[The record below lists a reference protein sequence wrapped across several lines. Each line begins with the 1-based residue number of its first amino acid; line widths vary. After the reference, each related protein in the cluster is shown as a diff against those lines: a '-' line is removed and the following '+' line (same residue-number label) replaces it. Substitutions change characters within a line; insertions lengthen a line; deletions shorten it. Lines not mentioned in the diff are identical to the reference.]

1 MRFLSDVTFDNRRS
15 HRPESR
21 LRTADKVGILTGRL
35 WLGTHENSVPPTFR
49 LIVRFPP
56 SMQFLAPSRTPCRA
70 VRTSMRRGVLFD
82 DRIADAAKISP
93 QSPSKESQE
102 PCTLDLHNAKQWNCS
117 GDPCF
122 FSVHVW
128 AGDQVRVIMMDSNVA
143 NLGQARPGQARPDR
157 LINGRPEG
165 LPV

>member
-15 HRPESR
+15 DRPESR
-21 LRTADKVGILTGRL
+21 LRTADKVGILARRL

-70 VRTSMRRGVLFD
+70 VRTSCG
-82 DRIADAAKISP
+82 AASSSTIELLTQLRSRPKVRQRNTKSP
-93 QSPSKESQE
+93 AHLI
-102 PCTLDLHNAKQWNCS
+102 CTLLHSAKQWNCS
-117 GDPCF
+117 GDTCF
-122 FSVHVW
+122 FPVHIW
-128 AGDQVRVIMMDSNVA
+128 AGAQVRVIMMDSNVA
-143 NLGQARPGQARPDR
+143 NLGQARPGR
-157 LINGRPEG
+157 LINGGPEG